1 VNDAPAKRQ
10 RENFK
15 FATVHDFLV
24 RNEGVAATS
33 TSATELAPLWRRYV
47 PRICCFTVAHDRV
60 VLVDQSVPLAS
71 PAVASTYRG

>member
-1 VNDAPAKRQ
+1 MPPPSDKERTLSSP
-10 RENFK
+10 
-15 FATVHDFLV
+15 VHDFLV